1 MTGHDEWLLKSVCNV
16 NHFCHLFLG
25 EIVMSNIVFVIASV
39 VFSAEPFFPVA
50 TPPEYPP
57 PRFGIAVID
66 EKGGIEVRYTEAIPV
81 WEQRQR
87 TKVFQVRDGEKW
99 KTVTETTPYQVRLYK
114 TKTVVETR
122 DAGQYRVFQN
132 GTELDE
138 TNRKELLKQPRRIVF
153 LDGGS
158 PNAVSGFYLDLLA
171 KDTLLVLLGGLQ
183 TPETKV
189 APKKLP
195 PAASPSPTISTK
207 PQNPPDGRFWDERLG
222 IMQDGVNPMG
232 NNFKGLLSPIPD
244 SNLNVVYIVLRKR
257 PDVVPKVWETLPIGG
272 SYGGKI
278 TWFGHQSSDGPRG
291 AARISFGISKWKPG
305 QSFSEVQYYLSVI
318 DGKTKPRLV
327 LTTDVD
333 KASLWSLTAEKTW
346 SYNDADGEGRVEQTA
361 GYIQLTGVP
370 GVQLWLAISPE
381 PIMGTQ
387 GIQAG
392 IQGKT
397 REIIMECR
405 LLTVSPKK
413 ECLFRYDRFWSVS
426 N

>member
-1 MTGHDEWLLKSVCNV
+1 MTH
-16 NHFCHLFLG
+16 
-25 EIVMSNIVFVIASV
+25 IVFFIASV
-39 VFSAEPFFPVA
+39 VFSVESFPVT

-57 PRFGIAVID
+57 PQFGIAIID
-66 EKGGIEVRYTEAIPV
+66 EKGRIEVRYTEAVSV

-87 TKVFQVRDGEKW
+87 TKVFQVQDGEKW
-99 KTVTETTPYQVRLYK
+99 KSVSETTPYQVRLYK

-122 DAGQYRVFQN
+122 DAGQYRVFRN

-138 TNRKELLKQPRRIVF
+138 TNSKELLKHPRRVVF

-171 KDTLLVLLGGLQ
+171 KDTLVVLLGGLK

-189 APKKLP
+189 APQKIP
-195 PAASPSPTISTK
+195 PATSPSPTITTT

-222 IMQDGVNPMG
+222 IMHDGANPMG

-244 SNLNVVYIVLRKR
+244 INLNVVYIVLCKR
-257 PDVVPKVWETLPIGG
+257 LDVTPKIWDTLPIGG
-272 SYGGKI
+272 GYGNKI

-291 AARISFGISKWKPG
+291 AARISFSVSPRKPG
-305 QSFSEVQYYLSVI
+305 QTLTEVQYFLSVI
-318 DGKTKPRLV
+318 DTKTKPRLV
-327 LTTDVD
+327 LTTDAD
-333 KASLWSLTAEKTW
+333 KASLWSLTTEKIW
-346 SYNDADGEGRVEQTA
+346 SYNDPDGEGRVEQTA
-361 GYIQLTGVP
+361 GYIELTGVP

-381 PIMGTQ
+381 PTMGVQ
-387 GIQAG
+387 RIQAG
-392 IQGKT
+392 IQGKI
-397 REIIMECR
+397 REIVMECR